1 VIAAADGSDPRQ
13 VTGPW
18 ALDPVWSP
26 TGDRIAFISSDTNVY
41 ASNELHVFDV
51 ASGEVTP
58 LVGMG
63 EAVQIGGH
71 QFVDGG
77 SLPG

>member
-1 VIAAADGSDPRQ
+1 
-13 VTGPW
+13 
-18 ALDPVWSP
+18 
-26 TGDRIAFISSDTNVY
+26 VY